1 MEVEAGLGREKE
13 EKEMEERHRVR
24 MERTMRRP
32 GHGDTL
38 KKLVTRICVEATE
51 EEMARMIPMDSSS
64 PEEVISWARAEMH
77 SHIPEQRAKWRAI
90 RTLQS

>member
-1 MEVEAGLGREKE
+1 
-13 EKEMEERHRVR
+13 MEESHRVW

-32 GHGDTL
+32 GRGDTP

-77 SHIPEQRAKWRAI
+77 SHIPEQRAKWRAFWS
-90 RTLQS
+90 LQS